1 MNKFRWSFIA
11 ALSFAGMISF
21 SACSDDSSGL
31 PKENPVSPDDP
42 GALSSEGLL
51 PVSSEGALDLSSSS
65 AGTVLSSTGTENIVS
80 SGSTQSSAALTPRSA
95 ASVRTTLP
103 TEKPTMAS
111 DPKKPMDLYDIWKG
125 FHVTTLTEEAA
136 KYPTLGK
143 DFKYIFGDY
152 INQGLPVARVIW
164 SNYTYAGCQIDEAN
178 GSNMFK
184 RGCTVS
190 EGIGYGML
198 ITVFREDWDAFDG
211 IWNYSRG
218 YRNSKYASG
227 NGLMPWLTSSF
238 SYDIGDQ
245 ASATDADLDIATS
258 LIIAYYKTQN
268 KEYLNDA
275 IKLATA
281 IWDNEINPSNLLIYS
296 GDTPMWKN
304 PSKGEPVYNLSYFS
318 PVALRLFAAVDAAHD
333 WKSVLDAMYTYM
345 SKVQDTGTG
354 VFPDWSNAAG
364 VAANPNNNSADK
376 TYWTFNKESVRIPWR
391 IAWDYYWY
399 QDARAAAILNTLQ
412 NFIATKSNS
421 DPAAIPAVNY
431 SWNAS
436 AGADVTS
443 PSLSTQ
449 WLGAWCL
456 TGMAGASTWLD
467 GCLQIFNAAEMKTNA
482 ASYFPNILQ
491 MMFSQ
496 LMNGTYQRPF

>member
-1 MNKFRWSFIA
+1 MKAKILISLA
-11 ALSFAGMISF
+11 ACLSMLCM
-21 SACSDDSSGL
+21 SACS
-31 PKENPVSPDDP
+31 
-42 GALSSEGLL
+42 SE
-51 PVSSEGALDLSSSS
+51 SSSS
-65 AGTVLSSTGTENIVS
+65 PTPVEPVTPDNGN
-80 SGSTQSSAALTPRSA
+80 SGDPTPTPTPDPTPTPTPNPSE
-95 ASVRTTLP
+95 TLP
-103 TEKPTMAS
+103 PPSAVS
-111 DPKKPMDLYDIWKG
+111 NPQIPQSLYAIWKG
-125 FHVTTLTEEAA
+125 FHYTTLAEEAA

-143 DFKYIFGDY
+143 DFQYIFGDY

-198 ITVFREDWDAFDG
+198 ITVFQEDWEAFNG

-227 NGLMPWLTSSF
+227 DGLMPWLTSSF

-258 LIIAYYKTQN
+258 LIIAYYKTLNQ
-268 KEYLNDA
+268 EYLNDA
-275 IKLATA
+275 VKLATA